1 MKKVAGSLLM
11 LSLAL
16 GGACAALGQEKSG
29 GSAARPKVLQ
39 IMREFTK
46 PGKSG
51 MVHDRAETAF
61 VQAMSRAKWPTNYVG
76 MTSLTGK
83 PRALFFTFY
92 DSFEAWEKDSAGV
105 AKNATL
111 SAALDRAGEADGQL
125 LDSMDSGV
133 FYFSD
138 EMSLRPRADLS
149 QVRFL
154 QILTFHVRP
163 GRDQEWTEVMKLV
176 KGAYEKGVPDAH
188 WGMFRQMFGGEGGT
202 YLVLIGRKSLSEID
216 KGIMEDDKKFA
227 ATLGEDGMKKLNE
240 NFGASVDSS
249 QEQMFAIN
257 PRMSYVA
264 DEWIKADPDFWKP
277 KATAAAPAAKPAAE
291 DKKAKP

>member
-1 MKKVAGSLLM
+1 MKKVASSLLM

-16 GGACAALGQEKSG
+16 GGACAAVGQEKPA
-29 GSAARPKVLQ
+29 GSTSRPKVLQ
-39 IMREFTK
+39 IMREYTK

-51 MVHDRAETAF
+51 MVHDKAESAF
-61 VQAMSRAKWPTNYVG
+61 VQAMSHAKWPTNYVG

-92 DSFEAWEKDSAGV
+92 DSFEALEKDGGAQ

-111 SAALDRAGEADGQL
+111 SAAIDRAGEADGQL
-125 LDSMDSGV
+125 LDSMDQGI

-154 QILTFHVRP
+154 QILSFHVRP
-163 GRDQEWTEVMKLV
+163 GHDEEWTEVMKLV

-202 YLVLIGRKSLSEID
+202 FLVLIGRKSLSEID
-216 KGIMEDDKKFA
+216 KGIMQDDMKFA
-227 ATLGEDGMKKLNE
+227 AALGEDGMKKLNE
-240 NFGASVDSS
+240 KFGASVDSS
-249 QEQMFAIN
+249 QEQLFAIN

-277 KATAAAPAAKPAAE
+277 KAAAASATKPAAE

>member
-1 MKKVAGSLLM
+1 L
-11 LSLAL
+11 
-16 GGACAALGQEKSG
+16 
-29 GSAARPKVLQ
+29 
-39 IMREFTK
+39 
-46 PGKSG
+46 
-51 MVHDRAETAF
+51 
-61 VQAMSRAKWPTNYVG
+61 
-76 MTSLTGK
+76 
-83 PRALFFTFY
+83 
-92 DSFEAWEKDSAGV
+92 EKDGAAA

-111 SAALDRAGEADGQL
+111 SAAIDRAGETDGQL
-125 LDSMDSGV
+125 LDSMDQGI

-154 QILTFHVRP
+154 QILSFHVRP
-163 GRDQEWTEVMKLV
+163 GHDEEWTEVMKLV

-202 YLVLIGRKSLSEID
+202 FLVLIGRKSLSEID
-216 KGIMEDDKKFA
+216 KGILQDDMKFA
-227 ATLGEDGMKKLNE
+227 AALGEDGMKKLNE
-240 NFGASVDSS
+240 KFGASVDSS
-249 QEQMFAIN
+249 QEQLFAIN

-277 KATAAAPAAKPAAE
+277 RAAAAPAAKLAAE

>member
-1 MKKVAGSLLM
+1 MKKVASSLL
-11 LSLAL
+11 LVSLAL
-16 GGACAALGQEKSG
+16 GGACAALGQEKSAG
-29 GSAARPKVLQ
+29 TAPRPKVLQ
-39 IMREFTK
+39 IMREYTK

-51 MVHDRAETAF
+51 MVHDKAESAF

-92 DSFEAWEKDSAGV
+92 DSFEALEKDGAAA

-111 SAALDRAGEADGQL
+111 SAAIDRAGEADGQL
-125 LDSMDSGV
+125 LDSMDQGI
-133 FYFSD
+133 FYFND

-154 QILTFHVRP
+154 QILNFHVRP
-163 GRDQEWTEVMKLV
+163 GHDEEWNEVMKLV

-216 KGIMEDDKKFA
+216 KGILQDDMKFA
-227 ATLGEDGMKKLNE
+227 AALGEDGMKKLNE
-240 NFGASVDSS
+240 KFGASVDSS
-249 QEQMFAIN
+249 QEQLFAIN
-257 PRMSYVA
+257 PRMSYVSE
-264 DEWIKADPDFWKP
+264 EWIKADPDFWKP
-277 KATAAAPAAKPAAE
+277 KAAAAPAPKPAAE